1 MARYLIKTTKV
12 LELNMEVPKYFK
24 INNFNYMM
32 LNHDEVLV
40 VKPLFESSLFAYP
53 EIRVDMVRYLADFWA
68 KNSLDPMTESEFRQ
82 VYTDASL
89 EIEKLMN

>member
-24 INNFNYMM
+24 INHFNYMM

-40 VKPLFESSLFAYP
+40 VKPLYESSLLVYP
-53 EIRVDMVRYLADFWA
+53 EIRVDLVRYLADFWA
-68 KNSLDPMTESEFRQ
+68 KNTLEPMTESEFRQ
-82 VYTDASL
+82 VYTDTTL
-89 EIEKLMN
+89 ELEKLMN

>member
-68 KNSLDPMTESEFRQ
+68 KNLLDPMTELEFRQ